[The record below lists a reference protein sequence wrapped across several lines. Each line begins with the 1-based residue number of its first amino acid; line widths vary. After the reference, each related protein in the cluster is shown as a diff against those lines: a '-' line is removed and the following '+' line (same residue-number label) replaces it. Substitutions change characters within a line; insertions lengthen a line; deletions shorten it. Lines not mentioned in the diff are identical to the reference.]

1 MPVPPSTHV
10 PASRGEY
17 FTGTLAAIDP
27 EVHAAIAGELAR
39 QQNQIEL
46 IASENI
52 VSSASLEALRPEFKE
67 YAARVL
73 ANARALAAAL
83 MERGVHV
90 VTGGTDTPLLVV
102 DLRDRDLTGDLA
114 SDGLE
119 RAGLT
124 CNKNTVPGDPKPPTV
139 ASGLRFGV
147 SAGTTRG
154 FNTVEFETIG
164 HLIADV
170 LDGLVAG
177 NGAAEGA
184 ARAKVGELCHAFPI
198 YPA

>member
-1 MPVPPSTHV
+1 MVT
-10 PASRGEY
+10 ATTYKNLRGARGGLILTED
-17 FTGTLAAIDP
+17 A
-27 EVHAAIAGELAR
+27 ELAR
-39 QQNQIEL
+39 KIDKAVFPGVQGSVILNG
-46 IASENI
+46 IAAKA
-52 VSSASLEALRPEFKE
+52 VCLGEALRPEFKE

-90 VTGGTDTPLLVV
+90 VTGGTDTPLLLV

-139 ASGLRFGV
+139 TSGLRFGV

-154 FNTVEFETIG
+154 FNVAEFETIG

-170 LDGLVAG
+170 LDGLTTG
-177 NGAAEGA
+177 DGAAEGA